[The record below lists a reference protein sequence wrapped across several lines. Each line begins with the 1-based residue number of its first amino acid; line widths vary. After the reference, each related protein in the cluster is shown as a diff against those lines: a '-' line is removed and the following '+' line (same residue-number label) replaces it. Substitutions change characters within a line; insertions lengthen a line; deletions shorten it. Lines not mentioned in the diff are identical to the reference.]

1 MDSSLRI
8 DEGYSEDVRSQDDP
22 DSPMRLDTMS
32 EGPLS
37 QPWSMVAGIPP
48 QVMALNETERSVL
61 IDRVVTELVYA
72 ILRTLRTSSIAEIVD
87 RLRPLLH
94 IDPVTVLPP
103 EITSE
108 IFSYL
113 TPSTLLEASR
123 ASRAWRERALDS
135 RLWRLKFRSE
145 GWGLDM
151 DAVRRYEQEY
161 KSRRKDRSRPAEASV
176 EQSRQKKRAR
186 ADGRHPVDGD
196 ASPGVDNMTPVQTSK
211 TWNQQQGE
219 VEADDDKILSRQD
232 SGKDEEMYDVETSRV
247 DASSYHTEL
256 QLAQVGTMS
265 ARKAEKSVLRSD
277 HEHPK
282 HEEDVSPRL
291 DEKQSLV
298 RYDTSGAPQINYNY
312 VYKQKRKLEENW
324 ESGSYQSFQLPHR
337 DHPEE
342 AHRECVY
349 TIQYSGKHLV
359 SGSRDKTL
367 RKWDLDTQR
376 LIGKPLVG
384 HNASV
389 LCLQFDDSES
399 EDMIASGSSDTD
411 VILWQF
417 STGKM
422 IKKIPRAH
430 DESVLNLKFDAR
442 FLVTCS
448 KDKTIKIWN
457 RHELRPGDPDYP
469 VKGVEGGGTCPAY
482 ILDLREMETGIDLDR
497 QLTAEEKAPL
507 APYTPIMVLE
517 SHNAAV
523 NAIHIH
529 EDQLVSA
536 SGDRHVHLWN
546 IHTGVRTS
554 VCRGHTKGIAC
565 VQYDGK
571 RVVSGSSDNTIR
583 IFDPITQAEVA
594 CLKGHTRLVR
604 TIQSAFGDLP
614 GKREQLEAEAMEVD
628 GKFHEARRA
637 GKIPAYVPR
646 NRERNAGSRDPRDMM
661 AVGAKLPPGGGGS
674 RWGRIVSGSYDET
687 IIIWKKMSDGR
698 WVKAHVLRQEE
709 ALRAA
714 GGPLL
719 SQSDLNNQAHQ
730 QALATARNYAPLP
743 PPNGQHPQNPQTNMD
758 NDSVTQYR
766 AFASQLTQLGHQP
779 QAGPSRTNLHNV
791 TNPAHPFPHHTSAY
805 NLPHQQSYQQP
816 PPQQQQQQ
824 QQHQHQQQHSV
835 NPSVQQIAAAVTHGG
850 PDTIQHPTLAQV
862 SFLHHHQQQNIANAI
877 ASAQN
882 AAQNLHPP
890 PIFSPTNP
898 PPPPPLPPT
907 ANATPHNNN
916 PTTTTT
922 TTTNNQNTST
932 SNHPPQTPPI
942 IQHQP
947 HHPYQQHPHPHP
959 HPQQQQQQQQH
970 HRIPPQQAQQIS
982 QPNARVFKL
991 QFDARRIICCSQD
1004 PKIVGWDFANGDEG
1018 IVGCSRFFATPQ

>member
-1 MDSSLRI
+1 MDPSLKI
-8 DEGYSEDVRSQDDP
+8 DEGYSEDARSQDDP
-22 DSPMRLDTMS
+22 DSPMRLDAMS

-37 QPWSMVAGIPP
+37 QPWSVSTVIPAHI
-48 QVMALNETERSVL
+48 MSMSETERSGK
-61 IDRVVTELVYA
+61 IFDYPTKCSLVMLMTLLDFVYTV
-72 ILRTLRTSSIAEIVD
+72 LRTLRTSSIAEIVD
-87 RLRPLLH
+87 RLRPVLH
-94 IDPVTVLPP
+94 IDPITVLPP

-151 DAVRRYEQEY
+151 NAVRRFEQEHKY
-161 KSRRKDRSRPAEASV
+161 RRKSRSRRAEAHV
-176 EQSRQKKRAR
+176 EQSRQKKRVR
-186 ADGRHPVDGD
+186 ADGRQRTGHD
-196 ASPGVDNMTPVQTSK
+196 ASPLDNSSTPMQDLQ

-219 VEADDDKILSRQD
+219 VEADDERSLSRQD
-232 SGKDEEMYDVETSRV
+232 SGKDEEMYDVDTPRLEL
-247 DASSYHTEL
+247 SSYPTEPHMPPHIPG
-256 QLAQVGTMS
+256 VGVQEVGENSSPQNRQTVKRDG
-265 ARKAEKSVLRSD
+265 AHL
-277 HEHPK
+277 PK
-282 HEEDVSPRL
+282 LDNRQSLIRYDVSG
-291 DEKQSLV
+291 
-298 RYDTSGAPQINYNY
+298 TPQVNYNY

-324 ESGSYQSFQLPHR
+324 QSGSYQSFQLPHR

-349 TIQYSGKHLV
+349 TIQYSGKYLV

-367 RKWDLDTQR
+367 RKWDLDTLR

-389 LCLQFDDSES
+389 LCLQFDDSED
-399 EDMIASGSSDTD
+399 EDIIASGSSDTD

-430 DESVLNLKFDAR
+430 DESVLNLKFDSR

-457 RHELRPGDPDYP
+457 RHELRPGDRDYP
-469 VKGVEGGGTCPAY
+469 IKGVEGGGACPAY
-482 ILDLREMETGIDLDR
+482 ILNLRELGPDFDIDR
-497 QLTAEEKAPL
+497 NLTAEEKAPL

-523 NAIHIH
+523 NAIHIY

-536 SGDRHVHLWN
+536 SGDRHVHLWD

-554 VCRGHTKGIAC
+554 VCRGHSKGIAC

-571 RVVSGSSDNTIR
+571 RIVSGSSDNTIR
-583 IFDPITQAEVA
+583 IFDPATRAEVA
-594 CLKGHTRLVR
+594 CLKGHTKLVR

-614 GKREQLEAEAMEVD
+614 GKREELEAEAVEID

-637 GKIPAYVPR
+637 GRIPSSQLR
-646 NRERNAGSRDPRDMM
+646 TRERNAGSEDPKDIM

-687 IIIWKKMSDGR
+687 IIIWKKMADGR

-743 PPNGQHPQNPQTNMD
+743 PPNPQQSQTSQNSTES
-758 NDSVTQYR
+758 DSVAQYR
-766 AFASQLTQLGHQP
+766 AFASQLTQLGYQP
-779 QAGPSRTNLHNV
+779 GPSRTGGLHNV
-791 TNPAHPFPHHTSAY
+791 TNPAYPFPHHT
-805 NLPHQQSYQQP
+805 NNH
-816 PPQQQQQQ
+816 QQQQQPHTQ
-824 QQHQHQQQHSV
+824 QSQS
-835 NPSVQQIAAAVTHGG
+835 NPSVQQAATNNAHGG
-850 PDTIQHPTLAQV
+850 PDTAQQPPLTL
-862 SFLHHHQQQNIANAI
+862 QQQQQLVNTIAN
-877 ASAQN
+877 AQN
-882 AAQNLHPP
+882 AAQNMHPP
-890 PIFSPTNP
+890 PIPLPQAP
-898 PPPPPLPPT
+898 PPPQQ
-907 ANATPHNNN
+907 AS
-916 PTTTTT
+916 T
-922 TTTNNQNTST
+922 TTTNNNNNNT
-932 SNHPPQTPPI
+932 NPPPTTPANNNSQTTVHYQPLPYN
-942 IQHQP
+942 P
-947 HHPYQQHPHPHP
+947 HHPPLQHHRMQQQH
-959 HPQQQQQQQQH
+959 QQQQ
-970 HRIPPQQAQQIS
+970 QQIS

-1018 IVGCSRFFATPQ
+1018 IVECSRFFATPQ